1 MNMIRKAT
9 SNDLARIAEIFIFNY
24 RLYFYPIFRNDDFYF
39 AELQVPA
46 MMEQMKDSLGRIWVY
61 DDGTVKGFIETDGS
75 EVRRLFVEP
84 VLQGQKIGSALLT
97 FAIDEQQADT
107 LWALEKNTRAI
118 RFYARL
124 GFHVTTD
131 RKPEPETDEFLVR
144 VQR

>member
-118 RFYARL
+118 RFYARH